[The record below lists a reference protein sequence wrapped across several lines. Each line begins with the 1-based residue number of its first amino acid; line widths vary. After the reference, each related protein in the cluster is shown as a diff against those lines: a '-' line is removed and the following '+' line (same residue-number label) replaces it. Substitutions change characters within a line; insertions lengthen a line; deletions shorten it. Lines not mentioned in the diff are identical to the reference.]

1 MEVHKIEVMPL
12 GTNCYFAFDES
23 TREGIVIDPG
33 GSSDLIMKKIDELQ
47 MKVVAIVNTHGH
59 WDHVGANQTVSE
71 KMGVPVYIHEDDADY
86 LTDPAK
92 NISNMM
98 GTQSQTKAADHLLK
112 EGDTV
117 TFGSCEL
124 EVIHTPGHTPG
135 GICLYGH
142 GVLFCGD
149 TLFYRSIGRTDLPGG
164 DFHTLIE
171 SIKNKIFTLPGDTLV
186 CPGHGMVTNVR
197 DEINGNPFV
206 R

>member
-12 GTNCYFAFDES
+12 GTNCYFACDES
-23 TREGIVIDPG
+23 TKEGIVVDPG
-33 GSSDLIMKKIDELQ
+33 GSSELILKKIEELG
-47 MKVVAIVNTHGH
+47 MKVTAIVNTHGH
-59 WDHVGANQTVSE
+59 WDHIGANNAVAEATNA
-71 KMGVPVYIHEDDADY
+71 PIYIHIDDADF
-86 LTDPAK
+86 LTDAAK

-98 GTQSQTKAADHLLK
+98 GTQAKSKPADKLLH
-112 EGDTV
+112 EGDTIS
-117 TFGSCEL
+117 FGSCKL

-142 GVLFCGD
+142 GIVFCGD

-164 DFHTLIE
+164 DYQTLID
-171 SIKNKIFTLPGDTLV
+171 SIRKKLFVLPGETLA
-186 CPGHGMVTNVR
+186 CPGHGMVTKIQ

>member
-12 GTNCYFAFDES
+12 GANCYFAFDES

>member
-124 EVIHTPGHTPG
+124 EVIHTPGHTPVG
-135 GICLYGH
+135 FVFMVMAYCSAAIPFFIVLLAGQICQAA
-142 GVLFCGD
+142 
-149 TLFYRSIGRTDLPGG
+149 
-164 DFHTLIE
+164 
-171 SIKNKIFTLPGDTLV
+171 IFI
-186 CPGHGMVTNVR
+186 H
-197 DEINGNPFV
+197 
-206 R
+206 

>member
-33 GSSDLIMKKIDELQ
+33 GSSDLIMKKIDELK

-71 KMGVPVYIHEDDADY
+71 KMGVPVFIHEDDADY

-117 TFGSCEL
+117 TFGSCKL

>member
-12 GTNCYFAFDES
+12 GTNCFFAFDES

-71 KMGVPVYIHEDDADY
+71 KMGVPVFIHEDDADY

-149 TLFYRSIGRTDLPGG
+149 TLFYLSIGRTDLPGG

>member
-71 KMGVPVYIHEDDADY
+71 KMGVPVFIHEDDADY

-117 TFGSCEL
+117 TFGSCKL

>member
-197 DEINGNPFV
+197 D
-206 R
+206 

>member
-47 MKVVAIVNTHGH
+47 MKVVAIINTHGH

-71 KMGVPVYIHEDDADY
+71 KMGVPVFIHEDDADY

-117 TFGSCEL
+117 TFGSCKL

>member
-71 KMGVPVYIHEDDADY
+71 KMGVPVFIHEDDADY

>member
-71 KMGVPVYIHEDDADY
+71 KMGVPVYIHEDAADY

>member
-12 GTNCYFAFDES
+12 GTNCYFAFDEG
-23 TREGIVIDPG
+23 TRDGIVIDPG
-33 GSSDLIMKKIDELQ
+33 GSSDLIMKKISELN
-47 MKVVAIVNTHGH
+47 MHVVSIVDTHGH
-59 WDHVGANQTVSE
+59 WDHVGANDAISAQT
-71 KMGVPVYIHEDDADY
+71 GAPVYIHEDDADY

-98 GTQSQTKAADHLLK
+98 GTQAQTRQADHLLK

-117 TFGSCEL
+117 TFGGCSL
-124 EVIHTPGHTPG
+124 QVIHTPGHTPG

-142 GVLFCGD
+142 GILFCGD

-164 DFHTLIE
+164 DFQTLVA
-171 SIKNKIFTLPGDTLV
+171 SIKNKIFVLPGDTMV

>member
-1 MEVHKIEVMPL
+1 
-12 GTNCYFAFDES
+12 
-23 TREGIVIDPG
+23 
-33 GSSDLIMKKIDELQ
+33 
-47 MKVVAIVNTHGH
+47 MKVVAIINTHGH

-71 KMGVPVYIHEDDADY
+71 KMGVPVFIHEDDADY

-117 TFGSCEL
+117 TFGSCKL